1 MSFVQEFKDFAVKG
15 NVMDMAVGVII
26 GGAFGKI
33 VTSLVDDVMMP
44 VIGLLVGGVDFKGL
58 KYVFTP
64 AVEEVKNEAGEVI
77 TPAVAE
83 VALNYGAFIQNV
95 FDFFIIAL
103 CIFTMIKGITA
114 LKKEEKE
121 VTDAVEP
128 APTQE
133 ELLAE
138 IRDLLKNK

>member
-1 MSFVQEFKDFAVKG
+1 MSFVQEFKEFAIKG

-33 VTSLVDDVMMP
+33 VTSLVNDIIMP
-44 VIGLLVGGVDFKGL
+44 VVGQFLGGVDFSNL

-64 AVEEVKNEAGEVI
+64 AVAEVKNEAGEVI
-77 TPAVAE
+77 TPAVEE
-83 VALNYGAFIQNV
+83 VALNYGMFIQNI
-95 FDFFIIAL
+95 FDFFIIAF
-103 CIFTMIKGITA
+103 CIFMMIKGINS
-114 LKKEEKE
+114 LKKEE
-121 VTDAVEP
+121 VVEEEAP

-138 IRDLLKNK
+138 IRDLLKKNNQ